1 MFFDAMQNYMVSFC
15 CTWFQVLHGLAV
27 GQLQLFP
34 SFSTRENKISGC
46 NFEFLGTK
54 AYYLQAE
61 KRFQDVIL
69 SVPELNLL
77 SIQFY
82 NVCSFCIYSLELFC

>member
-1 MFFDAMQNYMVSFC
+1 MFFDAMQNYMGSFC

-34 SFSTRENKISGC
+34 SFSTLENKISGC

-61 KRFQDVIL
+61 KKISGHNSECPGIKFTVYSIL
-69 SVPELNLL
+69 
-77 SIQFY
+77 
-82 NVCSFCIYSLELFC
+82 